1 MISDLKA
8 SDAQL
13 TDSQRD
19 ALAKLRDTDCYLL
32 LSGSAAGI
40 SARGGGTHAE
50 GTTGLGR
57 AAALATTCK
66 VKQGNMGIY
75 LGPIEMATARQAAY
89 VCWNGTKAWYTSGNY
104 MNCWVTTVPGYGGEA
119 TWCGV
124 LSGNHTATLTLRH
137 DFKWW
142 TWAVPFANRYG
153 YANTRITKTG
163 GVSASG
169 FCCN

>member
-8 SDAQL
+8 SEAELSQ
-13 TDSQRD
+13 SQRD
-19 ALAKLRDTDCYLL
+19 ALAKVRDTDCYVL
-32 LSGSAAGI
+32 LSGSATGIAALDGGAATEGTARLGGI
-40 SARGGGTHAE
+40 STM
-50 GTTGLGR
+50 
-57 AAALATTCK
+57 ATSCA

-89 VCWNGTKAWYTSGNY
+89 VCWNGTKVWYTSGNY
-104 MNCWVTTVPGYGGEA
+104 MNCWVTTIPGYGGEA

-124 LSGNHTATLTLRH
+124 LSGNNTATLTLRH

-153 YANTRITKTG
+153 YANTKITKTG
-163 GVSASG
+163 GVSVSG

>member
-8 SDAQL
+8 SEAELSQ
-13 TDSQRD
+13 SQRD
-19 ALAKLRDTDCYLL
+19 ALAKVRDTDCYVL
-32 LSGSAAGI
+32 LSGSATGIAALDGGAATEGTARLGGI
-40 SARGGGTHAE
+40 STM
-50 GTTGLGR
+50 
-57 AAALATTCK
+57 ATSCA

-89 VCWNGTKAWYTSGNY
+89 VCWNGTKVWYTAGNY
-104 MNCWVTTVPGYGGEA
+104 MNCWVTTIPGYGGEA

-124 LSGNHTATLTLRH
+124 LSGNNTATLTLRH

-153 YANTRITKTG
+153 YANTKITKTG
-163 GVSASG
+163 GVSVSG